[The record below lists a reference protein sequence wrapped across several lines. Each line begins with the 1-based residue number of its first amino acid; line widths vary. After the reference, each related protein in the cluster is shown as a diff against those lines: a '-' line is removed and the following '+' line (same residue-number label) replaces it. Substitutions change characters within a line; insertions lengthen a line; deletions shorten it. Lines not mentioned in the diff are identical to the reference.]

1 MRQRPLAALLELED
15 PFSGWTSYDYRI
27 QEAIN
32 IMDREVC
39 KSCGNPVWLCH
50 SADNRIQFD
59 VRVGACYA
67 KAEIEDVEKSG
78 RELKAGEYFY
88 AVPTGVESG
97 RDRKTGKMNYDPLP
111 SRREAMQKL
120 V

>member
-1 MRQRPLAALLELED
+1 MDAHQRPTAALLEED
-15 PFSGWTSYDYRI
+15 DPYKGWTSHDYRL

-50 SADNRIQFD
+50 SYDNRIQFELK
-59 VRVGACYA
+59 VGACYGS
-67 KAEIEDVEKSG
+67 AEVQDADNKPDAPKLE
-78 RELKAGEYFY
+78 AGEYYY
-88 AVPTGVESG
+88 AVAVGLENDDGTH
-97 RDRKTGKMNYDPLP
+97 DPLP